1 MPRIHRLSAHVANLI
16 AAGEVVERPAS
27 VVKELLENAVDAGA
41 RQVTVELQGGGV
53 SFLRVTDDG
62 CGMDPEDAE
71 TAFLRHATS
80 KIRTEEDLAAI
91 GTLGF
96 RGEALAAI
104 SSVSRVD
111 LMSRTADAP
120 AGVSLHL
127 EGGAVTERTEAGCPV
142 GTTIIVRD
150 LFFNTP
156 ARMKFLKRNSVEGGA
171 AAAAVQ
177 KQALAHTDVSI
188 RLILEG
194 EERFQTAG
202 DGDLRAAIYAVLGR
216 QLAMGLIPVESAWGG
231 LQLKG
236 FVSKPTATRGNRSNQ
251 LFFVNGRPV
260 ISKQL
265 TAALEQAYE
274 NQLMKG
280 RFPAAVL
287 YLTVP
292 ADAVDVNVHPAKT
305 EVRFLSERDVFDCV
319 HYGVQG
325 ALSASAVET
334 ARPEL
339 QLHMPQTW
347 ENSQTAAEPAQT
359 ARDLYPRR
367 ENFFRQMDAEALRE
381 YTQSLTQKNNP
392 VRPAAVP
399 SAPAQERTWEREASA
414 PVISPASLQPA
425 PKEPLPDAEA
435 QVPSAEMQTPV
446 PEQISMELPP
456 VKTWRFVGEVL
467 NGFLIAEEGDDV
479 LFIDKHAAHERI
491 LFEKF
496 RAREEPV
503 MSQTL
508 ITPVTAAFDP
518 QDAALLLS
526 EGSTLEEL
534 GYELEDFGGGTLLI
548 RRIPASIALEDAEAT
563 LESLCE
569 DLKNGKGMSAD
580 ELRDELLHTVACKAA
595 IKAGWETGREELE
608 RLCDAVLSDE
618 SLRYCPHGRPSC
630 ITVSRGQL
638 EHQFKRT

>member
-1 MPRIHRLSAHVANLI
+1 
-16 AAGEVVERPAS
+16 
-27 VVKELLENAVDAGA
+27 
-41 RQVTVELQGGGV
+41 
-53 SFLRVTDDG
+53 
-62 CGMDPEDAE
+62 
-71 TAFLRHATS
+71 
-80 KIRTEEDLAAI
+80 
-91 GTLGF
+91 
-96 RGEALAAI
+96 
-104 SSVSRVD
+104 
-111 LMSRTADAP
+111 
-120 AGVSLHL
+120 
-127 EGGAVTERTEAGCPV
+127 
-142 GTTIIVRD
+142 
-150 LFFNTP
+150 
-156 ARMKFLKRNSVEGGA
+156 
-171 AAAAVQ
+171 
-177 KQALAHTDVSI
+177 
-188 RLILEG
+188 
-194 EERFQTAG
+194 
-202 DGDLRAAIYAVLGR
+202 
-216 QLAMGLIPVESAWGG
+216 
-231 LQLKG
+231 
-236 FVSKPTATRGNRSNQ
+236 
-251 LFFVNGRPV
+251 
-260 ISKQL
+260 
-265 TAALEQAYE
+265 
-274 NQLMKG
+274 
-280 RFPAAVL
+280 
-287 YLTVP
+287 
-292 ADAVDVNVHPAKT
+292 
-305 EVRFLSERDVFDCV
+305 
-319 HYGVQG
+319 
-325 ALSASAVET
+325 
-334 ARPEL
+334 
-339 QLHMPQTW
+339 
-347 ENSQTAAEPAQT
+347 
-359 ARDLYPRR
+359 
-367 ENFFRQMDAEALRE
+367 MDAEALRE

-392 VRPAAVP
+392 VRPAAMP
-399 SAPAQERTWEREASA
+399 SASAQERTWEREAST

-580 ELRDELLHTVACKAA
+580 ELRDELLHTIACKAA

-618 SLRYCPHGRPSC
+618 SLRYCPHGRPIC

>member
-80 KIRTEEDLAAI
+80 KIRTEADLAAI

-127 EGGAVTERTEAGCPV
+127 EGGTVTERTEAGCPV

-188 RLILEG
+188 RLILDG

-216 QLAMGLIPVESAWGG
+216 QLAMELIPVESAWGG

-339 QLHMPQTW
+339 QLHIPQVR
-347 ENSQTAAEPAQT
+347 ESSPAQTDPVQT

-367 ENFFRQMDAEALRE
+367 ENFFRQMDADALRE
-381 YTQSLTQKNNP
+381 YTQSLTQKNP
-392 VRPAAVP
+392 SARPAAAA
-399 SAPAQERTWEREASA
+399 SAPAQYRTREQEASA
-414 PVISPASLQPA
+414 PAVSRPPEQPTPKEQPQETPA
-425 PKEPLPDAEA
+425 PAAEA
-435 QVPSAEMQTPV
+435 QTPE
-446 PEQISMELPP
+446 PEQIAMELPP

-467 NGFLIAEEGDDV
+467 SSFLIAEEGDDV

-491 LFEKF
+491 LFEKL

-508 ITPVTAAFDP
+508 ITPVTASFDP

-526 EGSTLEEL
+526 EGTTLEEM

-548 RRIPASIALEDAEAT
+548 RRIPASIAIEDAEAT

-608 RLCDAVLSDE
+608 RLCDEVLSDE
-618 SLRYCPHGRPSC
+618 SLRYCPHGRPIC